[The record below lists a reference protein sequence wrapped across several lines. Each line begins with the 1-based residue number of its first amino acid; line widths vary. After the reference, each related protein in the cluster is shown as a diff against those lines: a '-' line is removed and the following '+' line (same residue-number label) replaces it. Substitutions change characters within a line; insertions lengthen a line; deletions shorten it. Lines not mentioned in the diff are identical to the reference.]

1 MAGEVDSGDYEGAEA
16 RKVAYA
22 ASSVETSEN
31 RCRPRTRPE
40 VMIKACSY
48 SYVLPLSTNSIQLMI

>member
-1 MAGEVDSGDYEGAEA
+1 MAEVQVAGEVDSGDYEGAEA

-31 RCRPRTRPE
+31 RFRPRTRPE
-40 VMIKACSY
+40 MMIKACSY
-48 SYVLPLSTNSIQLMI
+48 S